1 MTIKSQAITLSEE
14 LPEKVVLSKMRG
26 AVPASFEYVVKQNDH
41 LVRFTSENSGP
52 IRPLIALDKLNA
64 LDSGTPDIADGTL
77 LLEQSKDL
85 CFAVSVRGGV
95 IGRVKSV
102 LKDNLHQYEDGKRL
116 TVVEESL
123 AQHIDETLTETLPQ
137 LTDKELKASPHQFV
151 EKKASLSPK
160 AVIVGLVGL
169 VCLSLATYL
178 WLAPHS
184 EESVEK
190 EKVVKKVKKAR
201 YDPFYNYKAA
211 LQGRATYDEVANALI
226 SASLMSQKLPRGWL
240 IERVTFSNGEVS
252 ANIINDNGRTR
263 MLKYFRDNDP
273 NAKYISVEGQHAK
286 FSYPVE
292 PINWW
297 QWTNQMDRFVSV
309 RDDFMDA
316 MSILGASIR
325 SQKPDLGDKEKFTQ
339 QKWEIKFEAVST
351 AYLEVL
357 KTFLNDKPIFIDSVM
372 VRPSTGQEIG
382 KINIELIAT
391 VIGR

>member
-85 CFAVSVRGGV
+85 CFAVSVRGGA
-95 IGRVKSV
+95 IRRVKSV
-102 LKDNLHQYEDGKRL
+102 LKDNLHQYEDDKRL

-137 LTDKELKASPHQFV
+137 LTDKELKTSPHQFV
-151 EKKASLSPK
+151 EKKATLSPK
-160 AVIVGLVGL
+160 TIIVGLVGL
-169 VCLSLATYL
+169 VCFSLATYL
-178 WLAPHS
+178 WLVPQS
-184 EESVEK
+184 EESTEK

-211 LQGRATYDEVANALI
+211 LQHKATYDEVANALI

-240 IERVTFSNGEVS
+240 IERVTFSNDEVN
-252 ANIINDNGRTR
+252 AKIINDNGRTR
-263 MLKYFRDNDP
+263 MLKHFRDTDP
-273 NAKYISVEGQHAK
+273 NGAYITVEGQHAE

-292 PINWW
+292 PVNWW
-297 QWTNQMDRFVSV
+297 QWTKQMDRFVSV

-325 SQKPDLGDKEKFTQ
+325 SQRPDLGDNEKFTQ

-351 AYLEVL
+351 AYLEML
-357 KTFLNDKPIFIDSVM
+357 KTFLNGKPIFIDSIM
-372 VRPSTGQEIG
+372 IRPSTGQEIG
-382 KINIELIAT
+382 KINIQLIAT